1 MAGFYSVRIPV
12 VGYAEIEVEAQNEE
26 DAERVALEHATNKD
40 IVELD
45 YLRQIVVG
53 YVFHGVLNSIET
65 EYLGEVSDALD

>member
-40 IVELD
+40 IV
-45 YLRQIVVG
+45 
-53 YVFHGVLNSIET
+53 
-65 EYLGEVSDALD
+65 

>member
-1 MAGFYSVRIPV
+1 MAALYNVRIPV

-53 YVFHGVLNSIET
+53 YVFHGVLNSIEI